1 MKSVGIREAKARLS
15 ALARAAANGEPTLIT
30 DHGEPRAMITS
41 IKGALGCQP
50 AGPSDLSEFRQFL
63 LAVPHALEIDF

>member
-15 ALARAAANGEPTLIT
+15 ALARAAANGEATLLT

-41 IKGALGCQP
+41 VDRGGADK
-50 AGPSDLSEFRQFL
+50 AGGVSDPSEFRRSL
-63 LAVPHALEIDF
+63 LAVPYPLEIEF